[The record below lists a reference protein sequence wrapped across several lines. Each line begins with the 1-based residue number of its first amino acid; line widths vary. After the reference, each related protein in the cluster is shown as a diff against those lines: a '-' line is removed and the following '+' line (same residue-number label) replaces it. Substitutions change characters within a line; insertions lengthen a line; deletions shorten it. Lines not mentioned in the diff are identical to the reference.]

1 MKQLFHLIVQW
12 PKLTLLLSLL
22 LTGFLGY
29 HARQFRIDSSVE
41 HLLATDDPNKKY
53 YEEVRALFG
62 SDDIAVIGLLAEN
75 VYTPTVLEKIRRI
88 TQQIE
93 KLDGVQ
99 SVRSLTNV
107 PDPIADLSYPPLL
120 IPKIPTDPA
129 ALTALRQKIEEQYP
143 IYLNLVTKDAKGAAI
158 IVFFKDLG
166 EDELL
171 SKRVDE
177 RLQEI
182 VKREQGP
189 EQLYL
194 TGMQNI
200 QVNSLKMMK
209 QDLRTFTPLSLA
221 VIMGV
226 LGFCFRNL
234 RGVFLPLL
242 SVLCGV
248 VWTLGIMV
256 LTGEAITIGTLVL
269 PSLLIVIGST
279 YSIYVIAQ
287 YEEEVE
293 KGGTAAEVVL
303 RAFSRV
309 SLPVT
314 IAAFTTV
321 VGFITLLVNRIA
333 TIRALGL
340 YAAAGFAS
348 VTVIVLTLLPAAL
361 ALLPLPRRRKTEK
374 GADKLAGLL
383 AQVGQ
388 FNRQYQV
395 PIIGAA
401 VILVIP
407 CLWGIARIRA
417 DSNFLNFFKKDSPIR
432 RANEII
438 GEKIG
443 GTQIFSVVVNSGQ
456 KGGVA
461 TVDLVKRIRGLQD
474 HLATLP
480 GVDQTISIADYCELI
495 DRALQHGGSEEGD
508 IIVGEETPP
517 PPPAAAGAPETPLWD
532 QPERIESALKL
543 VKNLSPQTLASFATL
558 DFSMTNITVRTRL
571 TSSSDIVGVATEVRR
586 YAKDHFPPEVTVR
599 PTGSLILLNEATED
613 IVWGQITSLG
623 FALVVIFVV
632 LSLMF
637 LSAKVGLLSL
647 LPNLLA
653 ILVLFGVMGWTGVT
667 LNLGTSII
675 ASIAIGIAVED
686 AIRYLARLSAE
697 IQVTHDQELA
707 LFQTVSTVGKP
718 IIYASTALGLGF
730 LTLLFSNFV
739 PIQKFGILTA
749 ITIAAAFVNDL
760 VLLPALLATTRIIT
774 LWDVLYL
781 KLGKDPHKTIGLFQG
796 LRPFQAKVVVLMG
809 ELRTFPREQ
818 PIVRKGEVGNEMF
831 VLINGKADVLDP
843 DSGGSSRLVRELQ
856 RGDVFGEMA
865 LIRHQVRTADVVATE
880 DVEALALNGRF
891 LLLMQRRY
899 PSIGTKIFLN
909 IAKILSDRLE
919 QETARQTAGAQ
930 GEPERAQD
938 ESAGERHSAS

>member
-1 MKQLFHLIVQW
+1 MKRIYQFIVHW
-12 PKLTLLLSLL
+12 PKLILLLALS

-29 HARQFRIDSSVE
+29 HARQLRIDSSAE

-62 SDDIAVIGLLAEN
+62 NDDITVIGLITEN
-75 VYTPTVLEKIRRI
+75 VYTPATLEKIRRI
-88 TQQIE
+88 TQQVE
-93 KLDGVQ
+93 KIDGVQ

-107 PDPIADLSYPPLL
+107 PDPIADLTYPPLL
-120 IPKIPTDPA
+120 VPKIPSDPEALA
-129 ALTALRQKIEEQYP
+129 ALRRKIEEQYH
-143 IYLNLVTKDAKGAAI
+143 IYFNLVTKDATGAAI
-158 IVFFKDLG
+158 IVYFKP
-166 EDELL
+166 L
-171 SKRVDE
+171 SDAEFLDKKIDDQ
-177 RLQEI
+177 LQAI
-182 VKREQGP
+182 VAREQGP

-200 QVNSLKMMK
+200 KVSSLKMM
-209 QDLRTFTPLSLA
+209 QEDLRTFTPLSLA
-221 VIMGV
+221 VIMAV

-234 RGVFLPLL
+234 RGVLLPLL

-248 VWTLGIMV
+248 IWTLGIMV

-287 YEEEVE
+287 YEEEIE
-293 KGGTAAEVVL
+293 RGGTAAEVVL

-321 VGFITLLVNRIA
+321 VGFVTLLVNRIV

-340 YAAAGFAS
+340 YAAIGFAS
-348 VTVIVLTLLPAAL
+348 VTVIVLTLIPAML
-361 ALLPLPRRRKTEK
+361 VLLPLSRRKSTRESGVQL
-374 GADKLAGLL
+374 GALL
-383 AQVGQ
+383 AKVGQ
-388 FNRQYQV
+388 FNRNYQK
-395 PIIGAA
+395 PIIIVAGLA
-401 VILVIP
+401 LIP
-407 CLWGIARIRA
+407 CLWGISRIRA
-417 DSNFLNFFKKDSPIR
+417 DSNFLQFFKPSSPVR

-438 GEKIG
+438 NERIG
-443 GTQIFSVVVNSGQ
+443 GTQVFSVVVNSGQ
-456 KGGVA
+456 KGGAV
-461 TVDLVKRIRGLQD
+461 TPDLLKRIKCLQF
-474 HLATLP
+474 HLASLP
-480 GVDQTISIADYCELI
+480 GVDQTLSLADYVDLI
-495 DRALQHGGSEEGD
+495 DRALQSSGSAEGD
-508 IIVGEETPP
+508 VIIEGEEAQPP
-517 PPPAAAGAPETPLWD
+517 APAAAPATPLWD
-532 QPERIESALKL
+532 LLQCDQQQDEAAEQRAAQLLQRLQSAVKL
-543 VKNLSPQTLASFATL
+543 VKGMSPATLASVANL
-558 DFSMTNITVRTRL
+558 DFSITNMVVRTRL
-571 TSSSDIVGVATEVRR
+571 TSSSDIIGTAEEVQR

-599 PTGSLILLNEATED
+599 PTGSLILLNQATED

-623 FALVVIFVV
+623 FALAVIFVV

-637 LSAKVGLLSL
+637 LSVKVGVLSL

-653 ILVLFGVMGWTGVT
+653 ILVLFGAMGWTGVT

-697 IQVTHDQELA
+697 IQVTHDQDLA
-707 LFQTVSTVGKP
+707 IFQTVSTVGKP

-781 KLGKDPHKTIGLFQG
+781 KLGKDPHKTIGLFEG
-796 LRPFQAKVVVLMG
+796 LRPSQAKIVTLMG
-809 ELRTFPREQ
+809 ELKTFPHGQ
-818 PIVRKGEVGNEMF
+818 AIVRQGDLGNEMF
-831 VLINGKADVLDP
+831 VLIGGKADVRVNAN
-843 DSGGSSRLVRELQ
+843 GHSRFIRELT
-856 RGDVFGEMA
+856 RGDVFGEMG
-865 LIRHQVRTADVVATE
+865 LIRHHERSTDVIATE
-880 DVEALALNGRF
+880 DVEVLAVNERF
-891 LLLMQRRY
+891 LTLMQRRY
-899 PSIGTKIFLN
+899 PRIGAKIFLN

-919 QETARQTAGAQ
+919 QETSRRGA
-930 GEPERAQD
+930 
-938 ESAGERHSAS
+938 SS

>member
-1 MKQLFHLIVQW
+1 MKQLYHFIVRW
-12 PKLTLLLSLL
+12 PKLTLLLALL
-22 LTGFLGY
+22 LTGLLGY
-29 HARQFRIDSSVE
+29 YARQFRIDSSVE
-41 HLLATDDPNKKY
+41 HLLATNDPNKKY

-62 SDDIAVIGLLAEN
+62 NDDITVIGLVTED
-75 VYTPTVLEKIRRI
+75 VYTPATLEKIRRI

-93 KLDGVQ
+93 KIDGVQ

-107 PDPIADLSYPPLL
+107 PDPIADLQFPPLL
-120 IPKIPTDPA
+120 IPQIPTEPDALA
-129 ALTALRQKIEEQYP
+129 ALRRKIEEQYP

-158 IVFFKDLG
+158 VVYFKPLSDTEFLNKKIDDQLQTIVA
-166 EDELL
+166 
-171 SKRVDE
+171 
-177 RLQEI
+177 
-182 VKREQGP
+182 REQGP

-200 QVNSLKMMK
+200 KVRSLEMM
-209 QDLRTFTPLSLA
+209 QEDLRTFTPLSLA

-234 RGVFLPLL
+234 RGVLLPLL

-256 LTGEAITIGTLVL
+256 LTNEAITIGTLVL

-309 SLPVT
+309 SLPVV
-314 IAAFTTV
+314 IAAFTTMI
-321 VGFITLLVNRIA
+321 GFVTLLVNRIA

-340 YAAAGFAS
+340 YAAIGFAS
-348 VTVIVLTLLPAAL
+348 VTVIVLTLIPATL
-361 ALLPLPRRRKTEK
+361 VLLPLSRRKKTRNSEEK
-374 GADKLAGLL
+374 LTVLL
-383 AQVGQ
+383 ARVGQ
-388 FNRQYQV
+388 FNRNYQK
-395 PIIGAA
+395 PIIVVATLM
-401 VILVIP
+401 ILP
-407 CLWGIARIRA
+407 CLWGITRIRA
-417 DSNFLNFFKKDSPIR
+417 DSDFLKFFKPNSAVR

-438 GEKIG
+438 NERIG

-456 KGGVA
+456 KGGVV
-461 TVDLVKRIRGLQD
+461 TPDLLKRIKCLQR

-480 GVDQTISIADYCELI
+480 GVDQTLSLADYADLV
-495 DRALQHGGSEEGD
+495 DRGLHNSSPAEGD
-508 IIVGEETPP
+508 IVVGEEGTLPSSA
-517 PPPAAAGAPETPLWD
+517 PAAAPMTPLWD
-532 QPERIESALKL
+532 LLQCDQQQGEAAEQLAAQLTERLESALKL
-543 VKNLSPQTLASFATL
+543 VKNMSAATLASVATI
-558 DFSMTNITVRTRL
+558 DFSITNMVVRTRL
-571 TSSSDIVGVATEVRR
+571 TSSSDIVGTAEEVRR

-647 LPNLLA
+647 LPNVLA

-697 IQVTHDQELA
+697 IQATHDQDLA
-707 LFQTVSTVGKP
+707 IFQTVSTVGKP

-781 KLGKDPHKTIGLFQG
+781 KLGKDPHKTIGLFEG
-796 LRPFQAKVVVLMG
+796 LRPSQAKIVTLMG
-809 ELRTFPREQ
+809 EVKAFPHGQ
-818 PIVRKGEVGNEMF
+818 AIVRQGELGNEMF
-831 VLINGKADVLDP
+831 VLIGGRAEVRVNSNGHYRV
-843 DSGGSSRLVRELQ
+843 VRELR
-856 RGDVFGEMA
+856 RGDVFGEMG
-865 LIRHQVRTADVVATE
+865 LIRHHERTADVIAAE
-880 DVEALALNGRF
+880 DVEVLVVNERF
-891 LLLMQRRY
+891 LDRMQRRY
-899 PSIGTKIFLN
+899 PRIGAKIFLN
-909 IAKILSDRLE
+909 IAKVLSDRLE
-919 QETARQTAGAQ
+919 QETTY
-930 GEPERAQD
+930 RA
-938 ESAGERHSAS
+938 AS